1 MRNGRGIKQYGRAWV
16 AAWAGEAGKRTVRS
30 PPTVWL
36 EGSQAHFAFLLRA
49 WFADPYDV
57 AANGAQF
64 VAGDDLHN
72 LSTPE
77 PETAAKPEPFVRTI
91 DNQAGNPLWDCS
103 EVDDHAGSLPRGNPP
118 RAANLMH

>member
-1 MRNGRGIKQYGRAWV
+1 MRNDRGIKQVRASI
-16 AAWAGEAGKRTVRS
+16 GGGKRTVRS

-36 EGSQAHFAFLLRA
+36 EGLQAHFAFLLRA
-49 WFADPYDV
+49 WFADPYDI

-91 DNQAGNPLWDCS
+91 DNQAGNPLWDCT
-103 EVDDHAGSLPRGNPP
+103 EVDDHAGSLPRGNPL